1 MDIDYSTRRMSSSGT
16 SAADTDSSTVSR
28 PEKRQATPP
37 PSPQSKKL
45 RSEHG
50 QWNTDSDRLDS
61 DTASK
66 VSLPSIFTTF
76 EDPFRGH
83 ELRRSSA
90 PSIYSET
97 SRTRPYPATNVRRNH
112 ASNTQSS
119 LSSYQ
124 FPPPSDST
132 DEKSRP
138 KLSTEYTF
146 GDPSSSYP
154 NTAVSTTPGSTL
166 PSSSTYTSPLTPDYI
181 NRQAYH
187 DGDNWNSEA
196 AGIVRP
202 SSTPGQLSSPIVK
215 YEDTMRHSSFSV
227 GPPQMY
233 GNAARISGQPERRPS
248 LKAEEWTLPHSEYV
262 LPSNTGPATY
272 TQPLSVSS
280 ERSPSIN
287 ASPLVDR
294 PPPQQRKRG
303 KLPKETT
310 DYLKAWLHRHS
321 DHPYP
326 SEEEKKQLCLATG
339 LSMSQVSNWM
349 INVCIVP
356 PYSLD
361 YR

>member
-1 MDIDYSTRRMSSSGT
+1 MSSSGT
-16 SAADTDSSTVSR
+16 SAADTDNSSVSR

-37 PSPQSKKL
+37 TSPQAKKL

-50 QWNTDSDRLDS
+50 QWNADTDRLDS
-61 DTASK
+61 ETSK

-76 EDPFRGH
+76 EDPFRHSEG
-83 ELRRSSA
+83 RRSSA
-90 PSIYSET
+90 PSIYSES
-97 SRTRPYPATNVRRNH
+97 SRTRPSPYPATHIRRNH

-124 FPPPSDST
+124 FPPSSDSA
-132 DEKSRP
+132 DEKLRP
-138 KLSTEYTF
+138 RVSTDTQYTF
-146 GDPSSSYP
+146 GEQSSYP
-154 NTAVSTTPGSTL
+154 STAVSTTPGSAF
-166 PSSSTYTSPLTPDYI
+166 PSSNFTSPMTPEYI
-181 NRQAYH
+181 NRSNPQTYH
-187 DGDNWNSEA
+187 DHDHWNSEA

-215 YEDTMRHSSFSV
+215 YEDSMRHSSFSV
-227 GPPQMY
+227 GQPQMY
-233 GNAARISGQPERRPS
+233 GGAARISGQPERRPS

-262 LPSNTGPATY
+262 LPSNAGPATY
-272 TQPLSVSS
+272 PQSLSVGSAAQ
-280 ERSPSIN
+280 RSPPNNGS
-287 ASPLVDR
+287 SLVDR

-349 INVCIVP
+349 INVCIVLIL
-356 PYSLD
+356 SA
-361 YR
+361 

>member
-1 MDIDYSTRRMSSSGT
+1 MSSSGT
-16 SAADTDSSTVSR
+16 SAADTDSSSVSR
-28 PEKRQATPP
+28 PEKRKATPP

-50 QWNTDSDRLDS
+50 QWNADTDRLDS
-61 DTASK
+61 EAASK

-76 EDPFRGH
+76 EDPFRH

-90 PSIYSET
+90 PSIYSEP

-132 DEKSRP
+132 EEKSRP
-138 KLSTEYTF
+138 KVSTDSQYTF
-146 GDPSSSYP
+146 GDQSSYP
-154 NTAVSTTPGSTL
+154 STTTPGSTV
-166 PSSSTYTSPLTPDYI
+166 PSSSTFTSPLTPDYI
-181 NRQAYH
+181 NRQTYH
-187 DGDNWNSEA
+187 DGNNWNSEA

-202 SSTPGQLSSPIVK
+202 SSTPGQVSSPIVK

-233 GNAARISGQPERRPS
+233 GGAARISGQPERRPS

-272 TQPLSVSS
+272 PQPLSVGSTAQ
-280 ERSPSIN
+280 RSPSNN

-349 INVCIVP
+349 INVCIIP
-356 PYSLD
+356 PD
-361 YR
+361 FA

>member
-1 MDIDYSTRRMSSSGT
+1 MNCVALLHLQFTRRLP
-16 SAADTDSSTVSR
+16 V
-28 PEKRQATPP
+28 
-37 PSPQSKKL
+37 
-45 RSEHG
+45 
-50 QWNTDSDRLDS
+50 LD
-61 DTASK
+61 
-66 VSLPSIFTTF
+66 
-76 EDPFRGH
+76 H
-83 ELRRSSA
+83 
-90 PSIYSET
+90 
-97 SRTRPYPATNVRRNH
+97 
-112 ASNTQSS
+112 TQ
-119 LSSYQ
+119 
-124 FPPPSDST
+124 
-132 DEKSRP
+132 
-138 KLSTEYTF
+138 
-146 GDPSSSYP
+146 
-154 NTAVSTTPGSTL
+154 
-166 PSSSTYTSPLTPDYI
+166 PLTF
-181 NRQAYH
+181 A
-187 DGDNWNSEA
+187 E
-196 AGIVRP
+196 
-202 SSTPGQLSSPIVK
+202 
-215 YEDTMRHSSFSV
+215 TMRPTHS
-227 GPPQMY
+227 
-233 GNAARISGQPERRPS
+233 RPS

-349 INVCIVP
+349 INVCIVS